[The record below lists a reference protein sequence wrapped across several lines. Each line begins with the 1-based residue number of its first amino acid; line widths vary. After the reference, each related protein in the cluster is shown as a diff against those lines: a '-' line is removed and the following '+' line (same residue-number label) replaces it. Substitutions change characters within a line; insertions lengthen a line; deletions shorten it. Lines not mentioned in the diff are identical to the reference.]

1 MISITKNKDTESV
14 NSLEKMKKIN
24 DFMDNQ

>member
-14 NSLEKMKKIN
+14 NSHEKMKKIN